1 MHIAKDRDSQPI
13 ESIDALVES
22 FHGWGKPKSEWRLG
36 TEYEMIGVLRDGDR
50 IGEAPAYEHGG
61 IGAVLDAL
69 VVMGWSP
76 VFEDGHIIALEQ
88 GGAQVTLEP
97 GGQLEHAARPVTRQ
111 EDLVA
116 DARAYLAQVAV
127 PSRRLGLAWL
137 ATGLR
142 PFGTIDQVPWMPK
155 QRYSVMREFLPPRG
169 HLAPEMM
176 KRTAT
181 VQVNLDY
188 GDSEDAKEKLRCI
201 MSTTS
206 VLTALYACSPI
217 VDETVSGFQSYRS
230 FVWTA
235 TDPSRCGLLPLAFED
250 GDVFRGYVEWALD
263 VPMFF
268 LYRGTYR
275 PMDGRTFRQFF
286 REGYEG
292 QRATMDDWELH
303 LSTLFP
309 EARLKRFLEVR
320 GADAGSLEMNVA
332 LGPLCR
338 GLLYDATARAA
349 ATELTAALDMDQRVD
364 FWHRVARQGLSAKVP
379 GRGGITAGELSRELV
394 AIAADGLSRLA
405 PEEDCY
411 LDPVR
416 AIAESGR
423 TQADAMIDLWHRSGG
438 DRAQVIAELS
448 HRGLG

>member
-1 MHIAKDRDSQPI
+1 DS
-13 ESIDALVES
+13 LV
-22 FHGWGKPKSEWRLG
+22 
-36 TEYEMIGVLRDGDR
+36 
-50 IGEAPAYEHGG
+50 A
-61 IGAVLDAL
+61 
-69 VVMGWSP
+69 MGWAR
-76 VFEDGHIIALEQ
+76 VTEDGHTIALEK
-88 GGAQVTLEP
+88 GAAQVTLEP
-97 GGQLEHAARPVTRQ
+97 GGQLEHAARPVSRQ

-116 DARAYLAQVAV
+116 DVRAYLAQVAV
-127 PSRRLGLAWL
+127 PSRKLGLAWL
-137 ATGLR
+137 AIGFR

-155 QRYSVMREFLPPRG
+155 QRYAVMREFLPPRG

-188 GDSEDAKEKLRCI
+188 ADADDAKEKLRCV
-201 MSTTS
+201 MSITS

-217 VDETVSGFQSYRS
+217 VDEAVSGFQSYRS

-235 TDPSRCGLLPLAFED
+235 TDPARCGLLPLAFSD
-250 GDVFRGYVEWALD
+250 GDVFRNYAEWALD

-275 PMDGRTFRQFF
+275 ALDGRTFRQFARDGF
-286 REGYEG
+286 EGH
-292 QRATMDDWELH
+292 RATMDDWELH

-320 GADAGSLEMNVA
+320 GCDAGSLEMNVA

-338 GLLYDATARAA
+338 GLLYDATARSA
-349 ATELTAALDMDQRVD
+349 ATDLTAELDMDQRIE
-364 FWHRVARQGLSAKVP
+364 FWHRVARQGLAARVP
-379 GRGGITAGELSRELV
+379 GRRGITAGELGRELC
-394 AIAADGLSRLA
+394 AIATDGLSRLA
-405 PEEDCY
+405 PEEDSY

-423 TQADAMIDLWHRSGG
+423 TQADAIIELWHQSGG
-438 DRAQVIAELS
+438 DRAQIIAELC